1 MSKMFTSGYVVSHV
15 TPGRWPRSHTLTVQ
29 SRVAISLAPQRPRA
43 YSGECL
49 ESAHFVFAASN
60 VRGISGQR
68 MQYPSPDQPFAVKA
82 INRMGAWGRR
92 IGIGTSGLDADALMR
107 EAKKKTGLSDFGDE
121 SFLPGLQVLI
131 RSLNEE
137 ARLSTIGRI
146 AAKSFVLVRLK
157 HRLQLID
164 YRKRRSEVAEQQ
176 IERPLFVLGLPRTG
190 TTIFYELLAQD
201 PNHRWPITYEVEQP
215 FPTVREESLF
225 TDPRIA
231 AVDKQMNEVEKLAP
245 GFRAI
250 HEMGATLP
258 QECIAMTSLHFTCVM
273 WGASFFIPSYDA
285 WLREQDGSGAY
296 RWHRMFLQHL
306 QVDYSKPR
314 WLLKTPGHL
323 PFIRTIVDEYPGAM
337 FVQTHRDPMRVIA
350 SMSSLACSL
359 HSAFSDEV
367 DPQETAVNEV
377 AQYTSLLKAGMEQRD
392 ELEAKEGPDRF
403 FDVQFDEIL
412 KRPLEIIEELYEHF
426 GLEWNENIRERMHN
440 YLKKRPREK
449 HGKHH
454 YTLQDFGL
462 SLEEHG
468 PLFADYCE
476 RFGLTAGER

>member
-1 MSKMFTSGYVVSHV
+1 
-15 TPGRWPRSHTLTVQ
+15 
-29 SRVAISLAPQRPRA
+29 
-43 YSGECL
+43 
-49 ESAHFVFAASN
+49 
-60 VRGISGQR
+60 
-68 MQYPSPDQPFAVKA
+68 MQFPSQDQPFAVKA

-92 IGIGTSGLDADALMR
+92 IGIGTSRINAEQLME
-107 EAKKKTGLSDFGDE
+107 EATKKTGLSDFGDE
-121 SFLPGLQVLI
+121 DFMPGLQVLVQ
-131 RSLNEE
+131 SLHDE

-146 AAKSFVLVRLK
+146 AAKNFVLVRLE
-157 HRLQLID
+157 HRLQIID
-164 YRKRRSEVAEQQ
+164 YRKQRSEVAEQQ

-201 PNHRWPITYEVEQP
+201 PNHRWPITYEVERP
-215 FPTVREESLF
+215 FPPVREESLF
-225 TDPRIA
+225 TDPRIG

-258 QECIAMTSLHFTCVM
+258 QECIAITSLHFTCVM
-273 WGASFFIPSYDA
+273 WGASFFIPTYDA

-337 FVQTHRDPMRVIA
+337 FVQTHRDPMQVIA

-359 HSAFSDEV
+359 HSAFSDMV
-367 DPQETAVNEV
+367 DRQQTAANETAHY
-377 AQYTSLLKAGMEQRD
+377 AALLEAGMEQRD
-392 ELEAKEGPDRF
+392 EIEAREGPGRF
-403 FDVQFDEIL
+403 FDVQFEDIL
-412 KRPLEIIEELYEHF
+412 ETPLEVIEELYRHF
-426 GLEWNENIRERMHN
+426 GFEWNAALRHRMHS
-440 YLKKRPREK
+440 YLQNRPREK
-449 HGKHH
+449 HGKHR
-454 YTLQDFGL
+454 YTLEDFGL
-462 SLEEHG
+462 SRELHG

-476 RFGLTAGER
+476 RFGLTGAAR